1 MPIKTQINW
10 FETLIVTKK
19 REDIVNLIRDLMI
32 KSNKNIELP
41 EIALPTENGKLIA
54 LPDFSEEHGEFEEDE
69 AHADQS
75 EVKEVFF

>member
-1 MPIKTQINW
+1 
-10 FETLIVTKK
+10 
-19 REDIVNLIRDLMI
+19 MI

-69 AHADQS
+69 PHADQS
-75 EVKEVFF
+75 EVKELYFLTI